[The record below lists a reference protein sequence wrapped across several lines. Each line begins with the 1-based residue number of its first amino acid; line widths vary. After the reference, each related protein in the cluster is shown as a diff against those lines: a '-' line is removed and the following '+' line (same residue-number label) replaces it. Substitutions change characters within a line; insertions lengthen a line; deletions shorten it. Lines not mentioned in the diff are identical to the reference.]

1 MKRYKRLGNYFVWI
15 IILIVF
21 AFLQPKI
28 SSHSIKM
35 NKQNIA
41 NPMQSPDKSER
52 NKYFFRL
59 THADSQWVENTLKNL
74 SVKEKAAQLVIPWAL
89 GNFTNSRSPEYKR
102 LVKLIK
108 EHKVGGLIFFKGDIL
123 NEALLINKMQELS
136 DIPLLIASDFE
147 RGLGMRL
154 TDGIE
159 FPYNMAV
166 AAAGD
171 TNLAY
176 KMGTAIAAECRA
188 IGVHQN
194 FAPVA
199 DINNNPQNPIINIR
213 SFSSDK
219 DLVTDFSVAFL
230 RGLNDGRVLST
241 SKHFPGHGNTKI
253 DSHKDMPR
261 IAGSRHEVFNNELL
275 PFINDI
281 NSGVASVMLGHL
293 NVPALEGRST
303 LPASISKEVVTNIL
317 KKELGFNGL
326 VVTDAMNMNAVT
338 KYYSAGKAAV
348 MAINAGVDLI
358 LMPPDAGIAI
368 NAIYNAVKNGEIPEE
383 RLNESVRKLLAA
395 KCWLRIEKEKYS
407 NPDNITDIVRS
418 PEHIA
423 LAEEIAEKS
432 ITLVKDDRKLLLN
445 MAKQKNISIITLYEG
460 YNPENA
466 QEFASLYEKEFGA
479 AKKFFLSPVISSSI
493 YRKALLAAS
502 KSDLVIIP
510 AFIKAKAFQGT
521 VSLSRK
527 NAFFINKLLQ
537 TNKNVIMLS
546 FGSPYLLSAF
556 PEIST
561 YLCAYGDVPVSQRA
575 MLNAIEGR
583 QGITGKLPVS
593 IPNTKFKVGDGI
605 ILSAYAS
612 K

>member
-1 MKRYKRLGNYFVWI
+1 
-15 IILIVF
+15 
-21 AFLQPKI
+21 
-28 SSHSIKM
+28 
-35 NKQNIA
+35 
-41 NPMQSPDKSER
+41 MQSPVKSDR

-59 THADSQWVENTLKNL
+59 TGADSLWVENTLKNL
-74 SVKEKAAQLVIPWAL
+74 SVKEKAAQLIIPWAM
-89 GNFTNSRSPEYKR
+89 GSFTNSRSREYER
-102 LVKLIK
+102 LVKLVR
-108 EHKVGGLIFFKGDIL
+108 EQKVGGLIFFKGDII

-136 DIPLLIASDFE
+136 DIPLLIGSDFE

-176 KMGTAIAAECRA
+176 KMGNAVAEECRA

-194 FAPVA
+194 YAPVA
-199 DINNNPQNPIINIR
+199 DINNNPENPIINIR

-219 DLVTDFSVAFL
+219 NIVTDFSTAFL

-241 SKHFPGHGNTKI
+241 SKHFPGHGNTRI
-253 DSHKDMPR
+253 DSHKEMPR
-261 IAGSRHEVFNNELL
+261 IIGSRHEVFNNELL

-293 NVPALEGRST
+293 NVPALEGKSP

-317 KKELGFNGL
+317 KRELGFNGL

-338 KYYSAGKAAV
+338 KYYSASEAAV
-348 MAINAGVDLI
+348 MAIKAGVDLI

-368 NAIYNAVKNGEIPEE
+368 NAICNAVNSGEISEE

-395 KCWLRIEKEKYS
+395 KCWLRIERNRYS
-407 NPDNITDIVRS
+407 DLNNITGVVRS

-423 LAEEIAEKS
+423 LAEEIAKKS
-432 ITLVKDDRKLLLN
+432 ITLVKDEKKLLLN
-445 MAKQKNISIITLYEG
+445 LAKQKNVTIITMYEG
-460 YNPENA
+460 YNPESA
-466 QEFASLYEKEFGA
+466 KEFSSLYEHEYGA
-479 AKKFFLSPVISSSI
+479 AGKFYLSPVVSSSI

-527 NAFFINKLLQ
+527 NASFINKLLKV
-537 TNKNVIMLS
+537 NKKIIVLS

-575 MLNAIEGR
+575 MLNAIEGK
-583 QGITGKLPVS
+583 QNITGRLPVS
-593 IPNTKFKVGDGI
+593 IPNTKYTVGHGI
-605 ILSAYAS
+605 ILSAYAL